1 MPVDFK
7 YRFFYLIIGFTFYT
21 LTGSAQADKDSLLK
35 VVQNS
40 QDINAKLSAQ
50 NRLTYY
56 MMWTDIDSAHKML
69 DELAPHVK
77 KVGNLENQARFISL
91 KGTFHWF
98 NGNYDS
104 ALYYY
109 RQCMV
114 FSKTHNLKGQYNTT
128 ISNLGALFNQL
139 SITDSSLY
147 YLSIAL
153 ESAREEKDSATIAKI
168 HFDLGITYN
177 KINYNNL
184 ALENLLKAKEFFS
197 KIHDTVTLSLI
208 HNSLGNTYK
217 SIGNFEKSRDASFAA
232 LQYDL
237 ASKRIDQQSNI
248 LNNIGVNYWKNKHHM
263 DSAKYY
269 IKKAI
274 EMPST
279 SEQPIKLMT
288 YFTNLGGIEFECENF
303 RQALF
308 YLQKARSIETPFED
322 YFTKSGLFVNLG
334 AVWLSLGNIDS
345 AYFYSQQ
352 GLEMALKIDA
362 FEHVKN
368 AYRNLFETDSV
379 SKNYLSAIKYYQ
391 LFKNYT
397 DTISNVEV
405 RNRIAELDIIYMTAQ
420 KDKEN
425 AFLLTQNQLN
435 QEVISKQSVIVF
447 ISLAALITFFVFLIL
462 LLRNQ
467 RKLNFALDELHKK
480 NTEIEKKQAEIEMKN
495 QHLQLQK
502 EKLTELNQTKDKFFS
517 IIAHDLKSPFNALLG
532 FLDVL
537 ENDFDTMSD
546 AEKFDIIK
554 ILHENSENTYNLL
567 VNLLDWSRSQRGLI
581 KNHPA
586 ILRPREVAESAMDIL
601 SQRAS
606 RKEHSI
612 QNLISSE
619 QLVYADPNLTQ
630 TVFIN
635 LINNAIKFTP
645 RKGTIILNSVE
656 KNGLIGISVTDN
668 GIGIPK
674 AKIDGLFDI
683 NSDFNRK
690 GTENEIGT
698 GLGLKMF
705 KEFVETMGGTISA
718 ESEEN
723 KGTTF
728 TFSLPVYHSGRMRQ
742 S

>member
-1 MPVDFK
+1 MTGFIKNKV
-7 YRFFYLIIGFTFYT
+7 LILLPGFIFHAMFCF
-21 LTGSAQADKDSLLK
+21 AQADKDSLLN
-35 VVQNS
+35 VVKNS
-40 QDINAKLSAQ
+40 QDPNAKISAKFS
-50 NRLTYY
+50 LTYY
-56 MMWTDIDSAHKML
+56 MMWTDIDSSRKML
-69 DELAPHVK
+69 DELSHLVAIE
-77 KVGNLENQARFISL
+77 GNIENKARILGL
-91 KGTFHWF
+91 KGTFYWF
-98 NGNYDS
+98 SGTHDS
-104 ALYYY
+104 ALFYY
-109 RQCMV
+109 RKCID
-114 FSKTHNLKGQYNTT
+114 FSTTNNLKSQYKKT
-128 ISNLGALFNQL
+128 IANLGALFNQL
-139 SITDSSLY
+139 SIPDSALH
-147 YLSIAL
+147 YLNIAL
-153 ESAREEKDSATIAKI
+153 ELASKEKDTATMSKAY
-168 HFDLGITYN
+168 FDLGILYN
-177 KINYNNL
+177 KMNYNSL
-184 ALENLLKAKEFFS
+184 ALENLLKAKTYFL
-197 KIHDTVTLSLI
+197 KIQDTVSLSLVY
-208 HNSLGNTYK
+208 NSLGNVYQN
-217 SIGNFEKSRDASFAA
+217 IGNFENSRNATFTA
-232 LQYDL
+232 LKYDL
-237 ASKRIDQQSNI
+237 ASKRIDRQSDL
-248 LNNIGVNYWKNKHHM
+248 LNNLGLNYWKNSSKL
-263 DSAKYY
+263 DSARFYVM
-269 IKKAI
+269 KAI
-274 EMPST
+274 EMPTTKSQLT
-279 SEQPIKLMT
+279 SLKVYYI
-288 YFTNLGGIEFECENF
+288 NLGGIEYQLKNF
-303 RQALF
+303 GQALNYF
-308 YLQKARSIETPFED
+308 RKAQAIETPYED
-322 YFTKSGLFVNLG
+322 NYNLSALYVNLG
-334 AVWLSLGNIDS
+334 AAWWGLENSDS
-345 AYFYSQQ
+345 AFYYSIK
-352 GLEMALKIDA
+352 GLEMALKIKAIDQ
-362 FEHVKN
+362 VIN
-368 AYRNLFETDSV
+368 AYKNLFEIDSTR
-379 SKNYLSAIKYYQ
+379 KRYLSAIQYQ
-391 LFKNYT
+391 QRLKDYS

-405 RNRIAELDIIYMTAQ
+405 RNRIAELDIIYMTTQ

-435 QEVISKQSVIVF
+435 REVISKQSVIVL

-480 NTEIEKKQAEIEMKN
+480 NNEIEKKQAEIELKN

-546 AEKFDIIK
+546 TEKFNIIK

-581 KNHPA
+581 QNHPA
-586 ILRPREVAESAMDIL
+586 ILRPGEVAESAIDIL

-645 RKGTIILNSVE
+645 RNGTIILNSVE
-656 KNGLIGISVTDN
+656 KNGLIEISVTDN

-728 TFSLPVYHSGRMRQ
+728 TFSLPVYHPGGMRQ

>member
-7 YRFFYLIIGFTFYT
+7 YRFIYLIIGLTFHT
-21 LTGSAQADKDSLLK
+21 LTVNAQADKDSLLN
-35 VVQNS
+35 VVKNS
-40 QDINAKLSAQ
+40 QDLNAKISAQ

-56 MMWTDIDSAHKML
+56 MMWTDIDSARKML
-69 DELAPHVK
+69 DELSPQVK
-77 KVGNLENQARFISL
+77 KNGDTENQARYISL

-98 NGNYDS
+98 NGTYDS

-109 RQCMV
+109 RQCMD
-114 FSKTHNLKGQYNTT
+114 FSKANNLKGQYNTT

-139 SITDSSLY
+139 NIP
-147 YLSIAL
+147 
-153 ESAREEKDSATIAKI
+153 DSALQYLNIAHQLANEENDTATLSKI
-168 HFDLGITYN
+168 HFDIGITYN

-184 ALENLLKAKEFFS
+184 ALENLLKAEEYFS
-197 KIHDTVTLSLI
+197 KIQDTVTLSLI
-208 HNSLGNTYK
+208 YNSLGNTYK
-217 SIGNFEKSRDASFAA
+217 SIGNFEKSRDASFTA
-232 LQYDL
+232 LKYDL
-237 ASKRIDQQSNI
+237 ASKRIDHQANI
-248 LNNIGVNYWKNKHHM
+248 LNTIGVNYWKTKHDL
-263 DSAKYY
+263 DSAKYF

-279 SEQPIKLMT
+279 SNQPIKMLT
-288 YFTNLGGIEFECENF
+288 YFTNLGGIEYDAENF
-303 RQALF
+303 REALA
-308 YLQKARSIETPFED
+308 YLRKAQSIKTPYED

-334 AVWLSLGNIDS
+334 AVWQELGNTDS
-345 AYFYSQQ
+345 AYFYSQK

-368 AYRNLFETDSV
+368 AYQNLFETDSTR
-379 SKNYLSAIKYYQ
+379 KNYLSALKHYQ

-405 RNRIAELDIIYMTAQ
+405 RNRIAELEIIYKTTQ
-420 KDKEN
+420 TEKEN
-425 AFLLTQNQLN
+425 VFLLTQNQLN
-435 QEVISKQSVIVF
+435 QKIISKQSVIVF
-447 ISLAALITFFVFLIL
+447 ISLAALVTFFVFLIL

-467 RKLNFALDELHKK
+467 RKLNFALAELHKK
-480 NTEIEKKQAEIEMKN
+480 NSEIEKKQAEIELKN

-537 ENDFDTMSD
+537 ENEFDVMSD
-546 AEKFDIIK
+546 PEKFNIIK

-567 VNLLDWSRSQRGLI
+567 INLLDWSRSQRGLI
-581 KNHPA
+581 KNQPE
-586 ILRPREVAESAMDIL
+586 ILLLRETAECALDIL
-601 SQRAS
+601 SQRIS
-606 RKEHSI
+606 KKEHNI

-619 QLVYADPNLTQ
+619 HLVYADPNLTQ

-645 RKGTIILNSVE
+645 RKGTIILNSLVI
-656 KNGLIGISVTDN
+656 NGLIQISVTDN

-674 AKIDGLFDI
+674 DKIDGLFDI
-683 NSDFNRK
+683 NSDFNRH

-728 TFSLPVYHSGRMRQ
+728 TFSLPVYHSGGLGL